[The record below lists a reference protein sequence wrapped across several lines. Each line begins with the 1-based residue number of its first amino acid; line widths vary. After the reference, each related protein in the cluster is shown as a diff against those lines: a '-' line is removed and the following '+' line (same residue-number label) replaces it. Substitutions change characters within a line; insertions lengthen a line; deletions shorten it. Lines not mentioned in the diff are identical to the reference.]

1 MGGLCLKHMTDEN
14 LKKFPSFLREGFR
27 EHKIDFFKET
37 EWDYS
42 PIEVYRM
49 VLREKE
55 DFSKVTRI
63 DFTSF
68 AENPR
73 RGMENLVTKPDF
85 YGVSTF
91 TERESLVNKLKLPKP
106 GKKIARGHLKEEYG
120 PIYRKLPHICL
131 WVYSD
136 ADFSDNDFEVSDYE

>member
-27 EHKIDFFKET
+27 KYKIDFFKET
-37 EWDYS
+37 EWSYS
-42 PIEVYRM
+42 TVEVYRM
-49 VLREKE
+49 VLREKA
-55 DFSKVTRI
+55 DFSKVTRV

-68 AENPR
+68 AEKPR

-91 TERESLVNKLKLPKP
+91 TERESIVNKLKLPKP
-106 GKKIARGHLKEEYG
+106 G
-120 PIYRKLPHICL
+120 RK
-131 WVYSD
+131 
-136 ADFSDNDFEVSDYE
+136 

>member
-1 MGGLCLKHMTDEN
+1 MT
-14 LKKFPSFLREGFR
+14 R
-27 EHKIDFFKET
+27 
-37 EWDYS
+37 
-42 PIEVYRM
+42 V
-49 VLREKE
+49 
-55 DFSKVTRI
+55 

-106 GKKIARGHLKEEYG
+106 GKKIAWGHLKEEYG